1 MSEPSPDEVAEARRW
16 LGEAEEE
23 LVVVEVLLADKRSPV
38 RAACFH
44 AHLAAEKALKALVI
58 FRAVPLPKS
67 HDLARLLQLLPP
79 ADASLLVR
87 SDLVRLSPWT
97 IEGRYPADL
106 TEPSDDEVR
115 SLAAASKQ
123 VVETAR
129 SLVVP

>member
-79 ADASLLVR
+79 ADASQLVR

>member
-1 MSEPSPDEVAEARRW
+1 MSDPSPDEVAEARRW

-44 AHLAAEKALKALVI
+44 AHLAAEKAMKALVI

-79 ADASLLVR
+79 ADASRLVR

>member
-1 MSEPSPDEVAEARRW
+1 MSVPSPDEVVEARRW

-23 LVVVEVLLADKRSPV
+23 LVVVEVLLADKRAPV

-58 FRAVPLPKS
+58 FRAVTLPKS

-79 ADASLLVR
+79 ADASKLVKG
-87 SDLVRLSPWT
+87 DLARLSPWT

-106 TEPSDDEVR
+106 SDPSDDEVR
-115 SLAAASKQ
+115 SLAEAAQ
-123 VVETAR
+123 RVVETAR
-129 SLVVP
+129 VLLTP

>member
-23 LVVVEVLLADKRSPV
+23 LVVVEVLLSDKRSPA

-44 AHLAAEKALKALVI
+44 AHLAAEKAMKALVI

-79 ADASLLVR
+79 ADASRLVR

-97 IEGRYPADL
+97 IEGRYRADL

>member
-1 MSEPSPDEVAEARRW
+1 
-16 LGEAEEE
+16 
-23 LVVVEVLLADKRSPV
+23 VVEVLLADKRSPV

-79 ADASLLVR
+79 ADASQLVT
-87 SDLVRLSPWT
+87 SDLVGLSAWT

-106 TEPSDDEVR
+106 TEPSDDEVQ
-115 SLAAASKQ
+115 SLAAASQ
-123 VVETAR
+123 RVVETVR

>member
-1 MSEPSPDEVAEARRW
+1 MSDPSPDEVAEARRW

-67 HDLARLLQLLPP
+67 HDLARLLQLLP
-79 ADASLLVR
+79 ADDVLAFDKSGLA
-87 SDLVRLSPWT
+87 DLSPWT
-97 IEGRYPADL
+97 MEGRYPADL
-106 TEPSDDEVR
+106 AEPSDGEMHA
-115 SLAAASKQ
+115 LAAAA
-123 VVETAR
+123 E
-129 SLVVP
+129 LVVDAVRTLLNP

>member
-67 HDLARLLQLLPP
+67 HDLARLLQLLPS
-79 ADASLLVR
+79 ADASRLVR

-106 TEPSDDEVR
+106 TEPGDDEVR
-115 SLAAASKQ
+115 SLASAAKQ

-129 SLVVP
+129 LLVVP

>member
-1 MSEPSPDEVAEARRW
+1 MSEPSPDEVEEARRW

-79 ADASLLVR
+79 ADASQLVR